1 MEEYKINDSDIL
13 PVFRQQGSRLHQR
26 RHHYHQNHQQHGW
39 NILFENVSKYLEI
52 NTHSTTFLTR
62 STLHSNRRYILNNV
76 SGTVKP
82 NEMLG
87 ILGYYYYYYNLL
99 LLLLLLYIIYYYY

>member
-1 MEEYKINDSDIL
+1 MEEYKINDRDIL
-13 PVFRQQGSRLHQR
+13 FRQQGSRLHQR

-39 NILFENVSKYLEI
+39 NIQFENVSKYIEI
-52 NTHSTTFLTR
+52 NTHL
-62 STLHSNRRYILNNV
+62 NRRYILNNV

-99 LLLLLLYIIYYYY
+99 LLLLLLYIIIINIIEHQDVVRQL